1 MWLNKITNFGPKLL
15 TIKDNVHYFQ
25 TTFCI
30 RTKLNSPR
38 DIVKIPNGNYAILRE
53 TCMSCMWVFTMHS
66 WADNCV
72 GHVIDG
78 PMTRTYIYLVI
89 IMTYGISL
97 WILSFLSFKILQY
110 FFTKRKKRFY
120 NMVLTLKIL
129 SACWPSQYISMV
141 RSIQSQIKPNWSEVI
156 CMI

>member
-15 TIKDNVHYFQ
+15 TTKDDVHYFQ

-30 RTKLNSPR
+30 RTKLNSPE
-38 DIVKIPNGNYAILRE
+38 ICMVKMPNGNYAILRE

-66 WADNCV
+66 WANNCV

-97 WILSFLSFKILQY
+97 SILIFFIRLYICFLSFKILQY
-110 FFTKRKKRFY
+110 FFQKKKE
-120 NMVLTLKIL
+120 KIL
-129 SACWPSQYISMV
+129 QYGFDS
-141 RSIQSQIKPNWSEVI
+141 
-156 CMI
+156 